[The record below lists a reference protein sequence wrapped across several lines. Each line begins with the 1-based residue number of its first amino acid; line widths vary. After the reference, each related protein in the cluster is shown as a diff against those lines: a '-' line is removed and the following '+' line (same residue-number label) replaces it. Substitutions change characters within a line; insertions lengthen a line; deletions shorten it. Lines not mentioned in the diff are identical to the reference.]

1 MGEYVVWKKCKKD
14 LNREADIESY
24 NVLSLKEICKD
35 HQVQVA
41 TPIDSSQLWFSI
53 LVLVPHACIVR
64 KQIQKKKEVILL
76 CKSPVIWLG
85 NLWP

>member
-41 TPIDSSQLWFSI
+41 TPIDSSQL
-53 LVLVPHACIVR
+53 
-64 KQIQKKKEVILL
+64 
-76 CKSPVIWLG
+76 
-85 NLWP
+85 